1 VSTLFLKGPSFL
13 LDASSLLLLM
23 RSELGPQ
30 STKSRIIQN
39 SRVLDLTTYE
49 AGNGIWKESELLK
62 TLSSEETQK
71 LADNLSLILSNL
83 EKSSVQPSEFSRVL
97 SLAKS
102 ERRTFYDSSYIYVA
116 KRDKM
121 TLVTED
127 QNLSKIARKHVRVVS
142 VDQLLANLGN

>member
-1 VSTLFLKGPSFL
+1 MKL
-13 LDASSLLLLM
+13 
-23 RSELGPQ
+23 
-30 STKSRIIQN
+30 RIIQN
-39 SRVLDLTTYE
+39 SRILDLTIYE
-49 AGNGIWKESELLK
+49 AGNAIWKESEFLK

-71 LADNLSLILSNL
+71 LANSLSLILSNL
-83 EKSSVQPSEFSRVL
+83 EKLSVQPSEFTQVL

-102 ERRTFYDSSYIYVA
+102 ERRTFYDSSYIYIA

-142 VDQLLANLGN
+142 VEQLVANLGN

>member
-1 VSTLFLKGPSFL
+1 VSAPFLKGPNFL
-13 LDASSLLLLM
+13 LDTSSLLLLT

-30 STKSRIIQN
+30 SMKFRIIQN

-71 LADNLSLILSNL
+71 LADSLSLILSDL
-83 EKSSVQPSEFSRVL
+83 ERSSVQPSEFTQVL
-97 SLAKS
+97 NLAKS

-127 QNLSKIARKHVRVVS
+127 QNLSKIARKHVRVLS
-142 VDQLLANLGN
+142 VEQLVANLGN